1 MYEWGPFKH
10 SESSRPLVR
19 QNASAVSTDA
29 LGTKK
34 EIQTPEEADRLPDY
48 AELKYVGTMAEVW
61 KEC

>member
-10 SESSRPLVR
+10 PESSRPLVR

-29 LGTKK
+29 LGTK
-34 EIQTPEEADRLPDY
+34 EIQTPEEADRLPNY
-48 AELKYVGTMAEVW
+48 AELKYAGNMAEVC